1 MFNSV
6 TRQNNAHWHMKTS
19 DLAGPRRAARSRST
33 TSRTWSPIGEEK
45 LKSEENQALNFF
57 TTVR

>member
-6 TRQNNAHWHMKTS
+6 PRQNNAHWHMKTS
-19 DLAGPRRAARSRST
+19 DLAGHTCAARSRST

-45 LKSEENQALNFF
+45 LKSEKNHALNFF
-57 TTVR
+57 TTER